1 MGKRELETSEKT
13 DKTIK
18 KFKGDSQN
26 TKRKFSKN
34 DKPSK
39 PVSNTDTK
47 NEQKQI
53 FKHYQKRNFDKNSKS
68 NNLKEKPA
76 DWNEFK
82 KKKKELRLKRKQ
94 NNSLFEVITKAKQ
107 IGETLRRKTLDGG
120 KEERDKLVNE
130 LHQLLG
136 NQGNYVKLVL
146 AHDMARIVQ
155 YMLKFGNEK
164 VRNEIMVEITPS
176 TVQMLQSKYG
186 RYCIKR
192 LFKYGSA
199 KTRSNAIKAMY
210 GNAVKLTSHAVS
222 APIFEYIYSTWAQ
235 PIEKIHLIQEFF
247 GDLYKQSKEDNI
259 KHLKDVYKN
268 SPDMKA
274 AALGAVKANL
284 SKILNKDLLD
294 SGLIQTV
301 VYQYLTECSENDRN
315 ELISQIAPHA
325 VVIGNS
331 KDGAK
336 AVRECIWHGTNKDRK
351 VIVKAVKEHI
361 LELCK
366 HEYGHTVVIAI
377 LDTIDDTVL
386 VSKSIISEILKHTV
400 DIAKDDWGRKVIL
413 WLVTPGVSAHFHPAF
428 TNELENGRQKSNS
441 KKSSELRRKE
451 ILEYS
456 TENLLTSINTDTK
469 LWFSGASISVVA
481 LSILKT
487 GDGQLLSDTLGKV
500 AEVIIDDDWKV
511 TENEQEILGIEH
523 AGLHMTLK
531 KLVQNDKEAL
541 INNKP
546 LFSEALFSILDENVV
561 C

>member
-1 MGKRELETSEKT
+1 
-13 DKTIK
+13 
-18 KFKGDSQN
+18 
-26 TKRKFSKN
+26 
-34 DKPSK
+34 
-39 PVSNTDTK
+39 
-47 NEQKQI
+47 
-53 FKHYQKRNFDKNSKS
+53 
-68 NNLKEKPA
+68 
-76 DWNEFK
+76 
-82 KKKKELRLKRKQ
+82 
-94 NNSLFEVITKAKQ
+94 
-107 IGETLRRKTLDGG
+107 
-120 KEERDKLVNE
+120 
-130 LHQLLG
+130 
-136 NQGNYVKLVL
+136 
-146 AHDMARIVQ
+146 
-155 YMLKFGNEK
+155 MLKFGNEK

-336 AVRECIWHGTNKDRK
+336 AVMECIWHGTNKDRK